1 MPRKKSKLPVT
12 GGMRVNAYA
21 VLVDAVERAVEGAW
35 NKSHDETDHPSK
47 ETICEAM
54 ERRVID
60 NICEVFNFDDFYAD
74 VK

>member
-35 NKSHDETDHPSK
+35 NNAENHKK

-74 VK
+74 LK